1 MSGNHPRE
9 TTENILEVRD
19 LVQSFSQPYGI
30 LDRLAGKPRKTVHA
44 VNCVSF
50 SIRRKEVFSLV
61 GESGCG
67 KSTTART
74 IVRLLEPRS
83 GSVVFDGED
92 ISAYTPSQMM
102 HVRKKMQMIFQDPYA
117 SLNPRQRIKD
127 IIMEPM
133 LFHETVTGKEEAHAE
148 MYRLLD
154 IVGFRPEQAERYPHQ
169 FSGGQRQRIGIA
181 RALSTNPSFIVA
193 DEPVSALD
201 VSIQAQ
207 VLNLMMDLKDEFSL
221 SYLFIAHDLSVVRH
235 VTERL
240 GIMYLGFIVEQ
251 GDRDVLFDTP
261 LHPYTRA
268 LLAAAPTLDR
278 ERTGDPLQGD
288 VPSPIDLPP
297 GCPFVSRCPRR
308 MDMCSIERPVLREVE
323 GRSVACHFYQ

>member
-1 MSGNHPRE
+1 MDNTGKTHDSK
-9 TTENILEVRD
+9 NILEVSD
-19 LVQSFSQPYGI
+19 LVQSFVQPYGL
-30 LDRLAGKPRKTVHA
+30 LDRLTGRPKKTVHA
-44 VNCVSF
+44 VNGVSF
-50 SIRRKEVFSLV
+50 AVRRGEVFSLV

-74 IVRLLEPRS
+74 IVRLLEPKS
-83 GSVVFDGED
+83 GTVVFDGQD
-92 ISAYTPSQMM
+92 ISKFTPAEMM
-102 HVRKKMQMIFQDPYA
+102 PVRKKMQMIFQDPYA

-133 LFHETVTGKEEAHAE
+133 LFHGEAADRDEAHVK

-154 IVGFRPEQAERYPHQ
+154 IVGFRPEQADRYPHQ

-181 RALSTNPSFIVA
+181 RALATNPTFLAA

-207 VLNLMMDLKDEFSL
+207 VLNLMMDLRDEFNL

-251 GDRDVLFDTP
+251 GERDLLFEKP

-268 LLAAAPTLDR
+268 LLAVAPTLDR
-278 ERTGDPLQGD
+278 RIAAEPLQGD
-288 VPSPIDLPP
+288 VPSPINLPE
-297 GCPFVSRCPRR
+297 GCPFASRCPQK
-308 MDMCSIERPVLREVE
+308 MGICEIDRPKLRKLD
-323 GRSVACHFYQ
+323 GRVVACHLY

>member
-1 MSGNHPRE
+1 MAGSGRNAL
-9 TTENILEVRD
+9 LEVTD
-19 LVQSFSQPYGI
+19 LVQSFSQPRGI
-30 LDRLAGKPRKTVHA
+30 LDRLAGRPVKTVHA
-44 VNCVSF
+44 VNGVSF
-50 SIRRKEVFSLV
+50 DILRGEVFSLV

-74 IVRLLEPRS
+74 VVRLLEPKAGRI
-83 GSVVFDGED
+83 VFDGED
-92 ISAYTPSQMM
+92 ITAYSPSRMM
-102 HVRKKMQMIFQDPYA
+102 PVRKKMQMIFQDPYA

-133 LFHETVTGKEEAHAE
+133 LFHRTVSGKEEAE
-148 MYRLLD
+148 SRMLSLLD
-154 IVGFRPEQAERYPHQ
+154 IVGFRPEQADRYPHQ

-181 RALSTNPSFIVA
+181 RALATNPSFIVA

-207 VLNLMMDLKDEFSL
+207 VLNLMMDLRDEFGL
-221 SYLFIAHDLSVVRH
+221 SYMFIAHDLSVVRH

-251 GDRDVLFDTP
+251 GDRDSIFGRP
-261 LHPYTRA
+261 LHPYTQA

-278 ERTGDPLQGD
+278 EKAAAPLQGD
-288 VPSPIDLPP
+288 VPSPISLPP
-297 GCPFVSRCPRR
+297 GCPFAGRCPRKMEVCDAR
-308 MDMCSIERPVLREVE
+308 RPSLLPVE
-323 GRSVACHFYQ
+323 GRMVACHLYGEE